1 MVSAIGGDTARGD
14 RLKRARDYEERF
26 SGSIVSGERPCVHLP
41 ARIGWMNDPNGFSY
55 YRGRYHL
62 FYQYY
67 PFETKW
73 GSMYWGHA
81 VSDDLLHWGYLP
93 VALAPDKPYD
103 GGAGCFSGSAL
114 ALPDGRHM
122 LMYTGVAAAGRKPD
136 GTLAMRQTQCLAF
149 GDGIDYEKYEGNPV
163 IDEALLPEGMSTEH
177 FRDPKVW
184 IEGDG
189 TFRCVV
195 AGLDESG
202 FGQILLF
209 KSEDGLHWDFGCVF
223 ARNDMQIGTMWECP
237 DTFELD
243 GVQVLLVSPQNML
256 PEGDEFI
263 SGNGTLCLL
272 GHRDGET
279 GEFVAESRQ
288 AIDYGLD
295 FYATQTMLSPD
306 GRRIMIAWM
315 QNWDSI
321 AMGGEQ
327 SWFGQMTLPRELSV
341 RDGRLYQQPVRELEK
356 ARRNRVAYGDVDLEG
371 ALSLEGVSGR
381 VIDLLLTVRSSDESE
396 PYREFSI
403 WFAQDE
409 RFHTSLSFWPAE
421 RMLKLNRKHSG
432 LRRAIVYHRTCAVP
446 DFDGTL
452 DLRIVLDRCSVEI
465 FVDGGE
471 RVLTMMIPTDHSA
484 DRITFFS
491 DGRAVLDVE
500 KYDIETDSVQRRWGK
515 RKEEQCPKSC

>member
-1 MVSAIGGDTARGD
+1 MVSSIGDDTARGD
-14 RLKRARDYEERF
+14 RLGFARDYEERF
-26 SGSIVSGERPCVHLP
+26 SGSIAPGERPCVHLP

-73 GSMYWGHA
+73 GSMHWGHA
-81 VSDDLLHWGYLP
+81 VSGDLLHWDFLP
-93 VALAPDKPYD
+93 VALAPDEPSVD
-103 GGAGCFSGSAL
+103 GAGCFSGSAL

-122 LMYTGVAAAGRKPD
+122 LMYTGVSVAGRKPD
-136 GTLAMRQTQCLAF
+136 GTLAMRQTQCIAF
-149 GDGIDYEKYEGNPV
+149 GDGVDYEKYEGNPV
-163 IDEALLPEGMSTEH
+163 IGVDLLPSGASAEH

-189 TFRCVV
+189 SFRCVV
-195 AGLDESG
+195 ASLGKSGL
-202 FGQILLF
+202 GQILLF
-209 KSEDGLHWDFGCVF
+209 RSEDGLHWEFDCVF
-223 ARNDMQIGTMWECP
+223 ARNDVPIGTMWECP

-256 PEGDEFI
+256 PEGDEFV

-272 GHRDGET
+272 GRRDDET
-279 GEFVAESRQ
+279 GAFVAEARQ

-295 FYATQTMLSPD
+295 FYAAQTTLSPD

-321 AMGGEQ
+321 AMGGER

-341 RDGRLYQQPVRELEK
+341 RDGRLCQQPVRELEL
-356 ARRNRVAYGDVDLEG
+356 ARRNRVAYESVDLEG
-371 ALSLEGVSGR
+371 ERVLEGVSGR
-381 VIDLLLTVRSSDESE
+381 IVDLSLAVRPFDGSE
-396 PYREFSI
+396 PYREFAI
-403 WFAQDE
+403 RFAQDE
-409 RFHTSLSFWPAE
+409 RFHTSLSFRPAE
-421 RMLKLNRKHSG
+421 RMLKLDRKHSG
-432 LRRAIVYHRTCAVP
+432 LRRAVVYHRTCAVP

-452 DLRIVLDRCSVEI
+452 TLRIVLDRCSVEI
-465 FVDGGE
+465 FVGGGE
-471 RVLTMMIPTDHSA
+471 RVLTMMIPTDQSA

-500 KYDIETDSVQRRWGK
+500 KYDIEDSSAPGR
-515 RKEEQCPKSC
+515 